1 MRTEPSA
8 VANDENRSPMLSTAS
23 PAPVAGL
30 VLAGGE
36 SRRMGRD
43 KAALELAGTSQL
55 ERTMALL
62 SRHLPQVF
70 VSVRESQQQDP
81 LRARFAQVVDA
92 PAFSAAELSGPIA
105 GILGA
110 FAAKPGHAW
119 LVVACDLPLLDDA
132 AIAGLLAGRSAGNV
146 ATAYTSAYDGLP
158 EPLCAIWE
166 PQAAAMLREHVAG
179 GNLCPRKFLL
189 RNGAHFL
196 PAMASV
202 STNINT
208 PAELAALPQPGNTSQ
223 ETA

>member
-1 MRTEPSA
+1 MPTE
-8 VANDENRSPMLSTAS
+8 
-23 PAPVAGL
+23 VAGL

-43 KAALELAGTSQL
+43 KAALELGGTNQL
-55 ERTMALL
+55 ARTVALL
-62 SRHLPQVF
+62 QRHLPAVF

-81 LRARFAQVVDA
+81 LRARFAQIVDA
-92 PAFSAAELSGPIA
+92 PAFSPQELSGPIA

-110 FAAKPGHAW
+110 FAAKPDHAW
-119 LVVACDLPLLDDA
+119 LVVACDLPLLDDD
-132 AIAGLLAGRSAGNV
+132 AIAGLLAGRAADRI
-146 ATAYTSAYDGLP
+146 ATAYTSAFDQLP

-166 PQAAAMLREHVAG
+166 PPAAEALRAHVAG

-196 PAMASV
+196 PERASV

-208 PAELAALPQPGNTSQ
+208 PAELAALPLPGSFSQ
-223 ETA
+223 ETP

>member
-1 MRTEPSA
+1 MPSEPSA
-8 VANDENRSPMLSTAS
+8 VANDAGRTPVLSATT
-23 PAPVAGL
+23 PVAGL

-43 KAALELAGTSQL
+43 KAALALGGGSQL
-55 ERTMALL
+55 ERTVALL

-70 VSVRESQQQDP
+70 VSVRESQRQDP
-81 LRARFAQVVDA
+81 LRARFPQVVDA
-92 PAFSAAELSGPIA
+92 PAFSEAELSGPMA

-110 FAAKPGHAW
+110 FAARPDHAW
-119 LVVACDLPLLDDA
+119 LVVACDLPLLDDD
-132 AIAGLLAGRSAGNV
+132 AIAGLLAGRAADCV
-146 ATAYTSAYDGLP
+146 ATAYTSAHDQLP

-166 PQAAAMLREHVAG
+166 PQAAALLRAHVNT

-196 PAMASV
+196 SALASV

-208 PAELAALPQPGNTSQ
+208 PAELAALSLPGEPPQEAT
-223 ETA
+223 

>member
-1 MRTEPSA
+1 MPTETGAAPNPA
-8 VANDENRSPMLSTAS
+8 TATA

-43 KAALELAGTSQL
+43 KAALALGGASQL
-55 ERTMALL
+55 ERTVALL
-62 SRHLPQVF
+62 SRHLPDVF
-70 VSVRESQQQDP
+70 VSVRASQQQDP

-110 FAAKPGHAW
+110 FAARPDHAW
-119 LVVACDLPLLDDA
+119 LVVACDLPLLDEE
-132 AIAGLLAGRSAGNV
+132 AIAGLLAGRNKACV
-146 ATAYTSAYDGLP
+146 ATAYTSAHDQLP

-166 PQAAAMLREHVAG
+166 PRAAEALRSHVAA

-189 RNGAHFL
+189 RNGAHLL
-196 PAMASV
+196 PALAIV

-208 PAELAALPQPGNTSQ
+208 PSELAALSLPGALPQEAT
-223 ETA
+223 

>member
-1 MRTEPSA
+1 MPTEPNNF
-8 VANDENRSPMLSTAS
+8 ANDAGSMPVWSAT
-23 PAPVAGL
+23 APVAGL

-55 ERTMALL
+55 ERTMTLL

-110 FAAKPGHAW
+110 FAAKPDHAW

-132 AIAGLLAGRSAGNV
+132 AIAGLLAGRRADSV

-166 PQAAAMLREHVAG
+166 PQAAAMLREHVAS